1 MEAAKCVKAP
11 LGALIMGVLILGLLI
26 VQTPVEAKSCC
37 KSTVGR
43 NCYNAC
49 RLRFARQVCASTCSC
64 KIVGG
69 NRCPRG
75 YPKLS
80 GFLNSEDF
88 EDQTNVEDQAYQIN
102 EYCKL
107 GCVSSE
113 CGDNVITTSQPSQ
126 KPDEEVERCNNACLE
141 LCNKNSNTEA
151 AVTA

>member
-1 MEAAKCVKAP
+1 MRVP
-11 LGALIMGVLILGLLI
+11 LGALVMGVLILGLFL

-69 NRCPRG
+69 NRCPPG

-80 GFLNSEDF
+80 GFLNSEEF
-88 EDQTNVEDQAYQIN
+88 EDKAVEEANLIN

-107 GCVSSE
+107 GCVDSE
-113 CGDNVITTSQPSQ
+113 CDNKITTLQ
-126 KPDEEVERCNNACLE
+126 KSEEEVERCNNACLE
-141 LCNKNSNTEA
+141 LCNKNSNIV

>member
-1 MEAAKCVKAP
+1 MEAGKCVKAP
-11 LGALIMGVLILGLLI
+11 HCALIMGVLVLGLLV

-75 YPKLS
+75 YPKVS
-80 GFLNSEDF
+80 GFLNSEEF
-88 EDQTNVEDQAYQIN
+88 EQQTDVEDQASQIN

-113 CGDNVITTSQPSQ
+113 CGDNMITTPRSQTS
-126 KPDEEVERCNNACLE
+126 DEEVQRCNNACLE
-141 LCNKNSNTEA
+141 LCNKHYNIA
-151 AVTA
+151 VAVTA

>member
-1 MEAAKCVKAP
+1 MEAGKCVKAP
-11 LGALIMGVLILGLLI
+11 LGALVMGILILGLFL

-49 RLRFARQVCASTCSC
+49 RLRFARKTCASTCSC

-69 NRCPRG
+69 NRCPSG

-88 EDQTNVEDQAYQIN
+88 EDQTNIEDQAYQIN

-107 GCVSSE
+107 GCISSE
-113 CGDNVITTSQPSQ
+113 CGDNITTTPQ
-126 KPDEEVERCNNACLE
+126 KYSEEEVEQCNNVCLE
-141 LCNKNSNTEA
+141 LCNKNFNIA

>member
-1 MEAAKCVKAP
+1 MEAGKCVRVP
-11 LGALIMGVLILGLLI
+11 LGSLVMGVLVLGLFL

-64 KIVGG
+64 KFVGG
-69 NRCPRG
+69 NRCPPG

-80 GFLNSEDF
+80 GFLNSEEF
-88 EDQTNVEDQAYQIN
+88 EDQANVEEAYQIN

-107 GCVSSE
+107 GCVASE
-113 CGDNVITTSQPSQ
+113 CDNKITTPQ
-126 KPDEEVERCNNACLE
+126 KSEKEVERCNNACLE
-141 LCNKNSNTEA
+141 LCNKNSNIV

>member
-1 MEAAKCVKAP
+1 MEAGKCVKTP
-11 LGALIMGVLILGLLI
+11 LGSLIMGLLILGSFI

-69 NRCPRG
+69 NKFPRG

-80 GFLNSEDF
+80 GFLNSEEF
-88 EDQTNVEDQAYQIN
+88 EQQTNVEDHASQIN

-113 CGDNVITTSQPSQ
+113 CGDNMIATPQSPTS
-126 KPDEEVERCNNACLE
+126 DEEVERCNNACLE
-141 LCNKNSNTEA
+141 LCNKNSNIEA